1 MDNQYILLENLN
13 IYNKNYFIVGYT
25 LFFTLGNEL
34 NIVLEKLDLKSV
46 LHDMTNKTLSTL
58 DVLNKTS
65 LQNLCRERRLP
76 TTGTKETLKNSLKT
90 WMEEN
95 GVSSLV
101 SVIKIITKRR
111 GLHSKTVQFQV
122 EIVCF

>member
-1 MDNQYILLENLN
+1 M
-13 IYNKNYFIVGYT
+13 
-25 LFFTLGNEL
+25 FFTLGNEL

-65 LQNLCRERRLP
+65 LQNLCKERGLA
-76 TTGTKETLKNSLKT
+76 TTGTKETLKNSLNN
-90 WMEEN
+90 WMQEN

-101 SVIKIITKRR
+101 SVIKLIIIISKRR
-111 GLHSKTVQFQV
+111 GLHSKSVPFQL
-122 EIVCF
+122 EIACF

>member
-1 MDNQYILLENLN
+1 
-13 IYNKNYFIVGYT
+13 
-25 LFFTLGNEL
+25 
-34 NIVLEKLDLKSV
+34 
-46 LHDMTNKTLSTL
+46 MTNKTLSTL

-65 LQNLCRERRLP
+65 LQNSCRERRLP

-111 GLHSKTVQFQV
+111 GLHSKVYNFKSKLYSFRMQTPSFTNYLK
-122 EIVCF
+122 

>member
-1 MDNQYILLENLN
+1 M
-13 IYNKNYFIVGYT
+13 
-25 LFFTLGNEL
+25 FFTLGNEL

-65 LQNLCRERRLP
+65 LQNLCKERGLA
-76 TTGTKETLKNSLKT
+76 TTGTKETLKNSLNN
-90 WMEEN
+90 WMQEN

-101 SVIKIITKRR
+101 SVIKIISNRR
-111 GLHSKTVQFQV
+111 GLHSKSVQFHL
-122 EIVCF
+122 EIACFYNANPFFYLFNIYNNKQARYM